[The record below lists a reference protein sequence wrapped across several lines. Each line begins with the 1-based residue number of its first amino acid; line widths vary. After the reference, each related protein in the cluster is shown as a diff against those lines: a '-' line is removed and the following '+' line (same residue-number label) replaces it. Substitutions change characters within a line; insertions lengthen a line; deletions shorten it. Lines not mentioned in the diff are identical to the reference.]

1 MMLRPAMYDILD
13 KDQCYYS
20 FVIAI
25 AKRAREIV
33 DEYIEKGELLEEKP
47 VDIAVNQFAKGE
59 YTFIEGSK
67 LEADIK

>member
-1 MMLRPAMYDILD
+1 MMLRPAMYDIIN

-33 DEYIEKGELLEEKP
+33 NEYIEKGEILDGKS
-47 VDIAVNQFAKGE
+47 VDIAVTQFADGE
-59 YTFIEGSK
+59 YTFIENLDNESDK
-67 LEADIK
+67 N